1 MARGDA
7 LDEKLRAWGT
17 AQAGRYVHHDKH
29 DGPGSHPI
37 SRAREFAPMS
47 RQKFMKKVLGRDGTS
62 RRRLMADRYNDMTP
76 ADQVRGVRRLRLV
89 PAHVVDPVPCKESR
103 HMGSGQSAIDAGI
116 PPDLRL
122 VDRAA
127 MELYRSNTLRG
138 LCLRMEYCG
147 QGPQAQKAEQVARAL
162 GQPVG
167 LRTYRDE
174 LRLAREWL
182 RGRIAA

>member
-17 AQAGRYVHHDKH
+17 AQAGRYVHKDKH

-47 RQKFMKKVLGRDGTS
+47 RQKFMKKVLGRDGSS
-62 RRRLMADRYNDMTP
+62 RRRLMAQ
-76 ADQVRGVRRLRLV
+76 QVGMKRLRMV
-89 PAHVVDPVPCKESR
+89 PAYAVDPVPCKETR
-103 HMGSGQSAIDAGI
+103 HMGPSQSAIDTGI

-147 QGPQAQKAEQVARAL
+147 HGPQVQKAEQVARAL